1 MWLTRPNIVL
11 GSEEELVMEIEKKR
25 KTNNMVIV
33 IPR

>member
-11 GSEEELVMEIEKKR
+11 GSEKELMMEIEKKR